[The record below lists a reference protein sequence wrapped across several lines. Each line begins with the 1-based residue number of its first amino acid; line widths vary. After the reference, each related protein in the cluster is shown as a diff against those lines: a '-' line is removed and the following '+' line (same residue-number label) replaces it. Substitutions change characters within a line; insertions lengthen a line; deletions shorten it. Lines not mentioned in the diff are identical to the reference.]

1 MKRGACAAALA
12 ALLLGGCAE
21 VQVPEGAGAEIT
33 WERAY
38 VMLPVAADRLV
49 GGRMNGVLVR
59 EELAALP
66 PGRKLPAVLYL
77 HGCSGLAPG
86 NFDYMH
92 LLADQ
97 GFAVLAPDS
106 FARPGRPKTC
116 DSRLHRGIPGAPF
129 ARVAAMRQEEIR
141 FAQDRLRGL
150 AWVDQRNV
158 FLMGHSQGGAAVAAY
173 PNRGFNGVIVSGST
187 CQYGLNAPEGTP
199 VLSVYSES
207 DPWRNKRSARGCGEW
222 GTVYQRPVEFHL
234 FPGNAHNLAGNEK
247 ARGLIRDFLRK
258 HSIPS
263 R

>member
-1 MKRGACAAALA
+1 MTEERP
-12 ALLLGGCAE
+12 
-21 VQVPEGAGAEIT
+21 PEDDEPQPP
-33 WERAY
+33 
-38 VMLPVAADRLV
+38 LPTT
-49 GGRMNGVLVR
+49 G
-59 EELAALP
+59 P
-66 PGRKLPAVLYL
+66 
-77 HGCSGLAPG
+77 
-86 NFDYMH
+86 
-92 LLADQ
+92 Q
-97 GFAVLAPDS
+97 
-106 FARPGRPKTC
+106 T
-116 DSRLHRGIPGAPF
+116 
-129 ARVAAMRQEEIR
+129 EEIR
-141 FAQDRLRGL
+141 HAQERIRGL